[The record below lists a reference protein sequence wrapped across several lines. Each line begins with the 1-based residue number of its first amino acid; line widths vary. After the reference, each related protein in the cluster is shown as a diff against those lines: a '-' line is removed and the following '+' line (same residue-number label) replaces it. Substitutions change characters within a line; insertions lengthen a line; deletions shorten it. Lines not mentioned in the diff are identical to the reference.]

1 MQAKDSSF
9 FEKNIMRWFRI
20 GEGRVLLESYLLCSI
35 VPVLFYI
42 LPEWIM
48 VSNGRIHREGL
59 VDYSMGLGAIF
70 FAPIF
75 ETIFIYHIN
84 NRF

>member
-1 MQAKDSSF
+1 MTEQMQAKDSSF
-9 FEKNIMRWFRI
+9 FEKNIMRWCRI

-59 VDYSMGLGAIF
+59 VDYSMGPYCNQPILLGV
-70 FAPIF
+70 
-75 ETIFIYHIN
+75 YDHY
-84 NRF
+84 